1 MILDQ
6 PENQFYF
13 WPEYNYPEHRK
24 GQNAIFA
31 SEAELYPLENGWFW
45 KWLMHQPVAY
55 ARIPPPGT
63 APQQIVREFQ
73 SITDLGEHD
82 IKVGDRVFH
91 RVHLWACH
99 NLK

>member
-24 GQNAIFA
+24 GQNAIFVTEVEVY
-31 SEAELYPLENGWFW
+31 SLESGWFW
-45 KWLMHQPVAY
+45 KWLAHQPIAY
-55 ARIPPPGT
+55 DQDKTLTPTPPRLLE
-63 APQQIVREFQ
+63 QFESV
-73 SITDLGEHD
+73 TDIGERD
-82 IKVGDRVFH
+82 IKIGDRVFH